1 MLLGKGVILVYT
13 MRLPMASFMRVL
25 LLEVQRLG
33 GEGSIQRWRSGMRGA
48 RMGMRKEAQWED
60 GGRNERVGSR

>member
-13 MRLPMASFMRVL
+13 MRLPMASFIRVL

-33 GEGSIQRWRSGMRGA
+33 GEGSIQRWRRSWMRGA
-48 RMGMRKEAQWED
+48 RMRMRKEAQWED
-60 GGRNERVGSR
+60 GGRNERVR